1 MIQRGKYDYDRA
13 ELLTAE
19 KCAWLNVFRVTVLA
33 LGVFRD
39 TLTSLLNL
47 ECEHRQTPLWLVPS
61 VCKDWTRKWSLAQ
74 CKARC
79 GGSLW
84 ERVAA
89 PVTMMS
95 RNDGQKSWK
104 G

>member
-1 MIQRGKYDYDRA
+1 MIQRGKYDYDRG

-47 ECEHRQTPLWLVPS
+47 ECEHIGKPHCGWYLLYAKTGLESGLLLS
-61 VCKDWTRKWSLAQ
+61 VRLDVEGA
-74 CKARC
+74 C
-79 GGSLW
+79 GK
-84 ERVAA
+84 E
-89 PVTMMS
+89 
-95 RNDGQKSWK
+95 
-104 G
+104 